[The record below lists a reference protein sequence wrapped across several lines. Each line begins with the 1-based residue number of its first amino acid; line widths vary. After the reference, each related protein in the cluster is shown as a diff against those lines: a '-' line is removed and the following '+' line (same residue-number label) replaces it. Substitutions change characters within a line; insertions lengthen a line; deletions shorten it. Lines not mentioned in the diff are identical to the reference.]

1 MNNLSGR
8 SLWTDEFFTLFQ
20 STGHGVAIKNLLD
33 EFSKSQSPKLL
44 KAQDFKAFLKND
56 PAKDI
61 KDVSRGLLDTD
72 THPPLYF
79 WIIFAWIRLFGDSL
93 FAVRFF
99 SVLMGV
105 LAILLAHR
113 IGSYLFNQRVANF
126 CALFTSISAFSI
138 RYSQEARAYSL
149 IIVIGL
155 LSSLFAL
162 RLEKD
167 NKNSDAFWFA
177 IFNALGLYAH
187 YFYSFV
193 AVAQFIYFSVV
204 HIRDSLKIK
213 KFYLA
218 VLCSLLLFSPW
229 CALVILKGYNF
240 RNAEWIFGYPG
251 IINKIGY
258 LCLGISRYILIFDG
272 SGILPGLFLL
282 IGLSLFVYIILCGGR
297 EVIAKYRRQFFFCL
311 SICLFP
317 LLAMFF
323 IDIIQHGALLRQ
335 ERFWMFSFLGF
346 LPLAGYFLS
355 LGFLKNKLI
364 TSLLILLMLVSAL
377 LVVKLQFGPAPEHI
391 SLWINKESQRK
402 SSLVIVYNIRSA
414 VFAQSYYL
422 DNDIYLLPVS
432 DNKQLSNAVKVAS
445 GLVDKIFIVRHYHRT
460 DASLMNQ
467 LFMETKEIGA
477 GFKLKA
483 SVNKDD
489 ISISEFVKCA
499 L

>member
-1 MNNLSGR
+1 
-8 SLWTDEFFTLFQ
+8 
-20 STGHGVAIKNLLD
+20 
-33 EFSKSQSPKLL
+33 
-44 KAQDFKAFLKND
+44 
-56 PAKDI
+56 
-61 KDVSRGLLDTD
+61 
-72 THPPLYF
+72 
-79 WIIFAWIRLFGDSL
+79 
-93 FAVRFF
+93 
-99 SVLMGV
+99 
-105 LAILLAHR
+105 
-113 IGSYLFNQRVANF
+113 
-126 CALFTSISAFSI
+126 
-138 RYSQEARAYSL
+138 
-149 IIVIGL
+149 
-155 LSSLFAL
+155 
-162 RLEKD
+162 
-167 NKNSDAFWFA
+167 
-177 IFNALGLYAH
+177 
-187 YFYSFV
+187 
-193 AVAQFIYFSVV
+193 
-204 HIRDSLKIK
+204 
-213 KFYLA
+213 
-218 VLCSLLLFSPW
+218 
-229 CALVILKGYNF
+229 
-240 RNAEWIFGYPG
+240 
-251 IINKIGY
+251 
-258 LCLGISRYILIFDG
+258 
-272 SGILPGLFLL
+272 
-282 IGLSLFVYIILCGGR
+282 
-297 EVIAKYRRQFFFCL
+297 
-311 SICLFP
+311 
-317 LLAMFF
+317 MFF